1 MAGNISDIVVR
12 GIPYDLQDKRV
23 ADLAK
28 DVTNLVYRMQGKD
41 KDAQGNSIPHDN
53 TFDPFYYKQFSG
65 GAQAYLD
72 AKAWLDSLH
81 STGGGVVPLGL
92 LRLYINGAF
101 VYVLQNVI
109 SYAGEY
115 TQTIL
120 NGYVMPNGG
129 IYTGV
134 NIYTRSS
141 QRVDGV
147 TTWTAWQRIGEL
159 DSATVQSMINA
170 SISTKADLVDG
181 KVPANQLPAYVDDI
195 LEYASI
201 SEFPAAGGDAN
212 IYLAL
217 DTNKQY
223 RWSGTQYT
231 EVSPSLALGE
241 TAQTAFAGNRGKAL
255 EDAQS
260 ALASDIEDL
269 EDDIDTLS
277 GAVNGKASASDLT
290 SLANRVSAAEGDID
304 ALQDAIDALPTKSG
318 NNAFSGNN
326 TFSGDTALSDTLI
339 TGELQINEGGI
350 AVLSQGQT
358 ENEMTVIGNEEVRAQ
373 SFKKWNGT
381 AFKELATVEEMNTAL
396 ANKASTTALSTEKT
410 RAETVEQA
418 LSQAVGDKAT
428 TIELTRYLTEG
439 SVLPWTGLYVY
450 SGRPISHLRVIQDGA
465 TSWTL
470 IFCIQHMDASEE
482 SGFEFHTFTTGSS
495 AGWEYITSYDDTNV
509 PEWVLR
515 AFGENIASTQFPGKM
530 SATDKSRVDTLWQE
544 RGQGGSDT
552 FSTLFSELTSNGG
565 IIRMGDNYMNFD
577 STNSVYWGALK
588 ALLLNTSTEG
598 QEASIQNNHYTNI
611 DTNYTGNEVYSN
623 DENFTLSEAQI
634 GQNEYAFVCQGG
646 DIVIRSGHELYAV
659 KLMLRNLE
667 GTGSVTLTV
676 ADEDNTQST
685 AVTLPNNSN
694 TFVECVLDFGNTP
707 LASSKKIIIEK
718 ANGTDL
724 NVMLQP
730 TIKFVGG

>member
-12 GIPYDLQDKRV
+12 GVPYDLQDERV
-23 ADLAK
+23 ADLTK
-28 DVTNLVYRMQGKD
+28 DVTDLVYRMQGKD
-41 KDAQGNSIPHDN
+41 RDAQGNSIPHDN
-53 TFDPFYYKQFSG
+53 TLDPFYYKQFSG
-65 GAQAYLD
+65 GEQAYLD
-72 AKAWLDSLH
+72 AKEWLNSLH
-81 STGGGVVPLGL
+81 TTEGGAVPLGL

-109 SYAGEY
+109 SYAGDQY

-120 NGYVMPNGG
+120 NGYVMSNGG
-129 IYTGV
+129 ILTGV
-134 NIYTRSS
+134 GIYTRSS
-141 QRVDGV
+141 QRVNGV
-147 TTWTAWQRIGEL
+147 TTWTEWQRIGEL

-195 LEYASI
+195 LEYTSI
-201 SEFPAAGGDAN
+201 SEFPATGDDAH

-223 RWSGTQYT
+223 RWSGTQYS

-255 EDAQS
+255 ENAQS

-269 EDDIDTLS
+269 EDDIETLS

-290 SLANRVSAAEGDID
+290 NLANHVSAAEGDID
-304 ALQDAIDALPTKSG
+304 ALQDAISALPTKSG
-318 NNAFSGNN
+318 DNTFSGNN
-326 TFSGDTALSDTLI
+326 TFGGKTTLGNVTADKISTDGSITLTNGDNTTKI
-339 TGELQINEGGI
+339 TPSSVESPIMQK
-350 AVLSQGQT
+350 
-358 ENEMTVIGNEEVRAQ
+358 TV
-373 SFKKWNGT
+373 NGVG
-381 AFKELATVEEMNTAL
+381 KDLATVEEMDTAL
-396 ANKASTTALSTEKT
+396 AGKASTTALSAEKT

-482 SGFEFHTFTTGSS
+482 SGFEFHTFGNSTT
-495 AGWEYITSYDDTNV
+495 GWEYMDSYDDTDV

-515 AFGENIASTQFPGKM
+515 AFGENIASTQFSGKM
-530 SATDKSRVDTLWQE
+530 SATDKSHVDTLWQE
-544 RGQGGSDT
+544 RGQGGGGSDT
-552 FSTLFSELTSNGG
+552 FATLFSELTSNGG

-598 QEASIQNNHYTNI
+598 QEADIQNNHYTNI
-611 DTNYTGNEVYSN
+611 DTNYTSNEVFSN

-646 DIVIRSGHELYAV
+646 DIVITSGHELYAV
-659 KLMLRNLE
+659 KLMLRNPE

-685 AVTLPNNSN
+685 TVTLPNNSN
-694 TFVECVLDFGNTP
+694 TFVECVLDYGNTP

-718 ANGTDL
+718 VNGTDL